1 MDIKSQYIK
10 YIRTF
15 VPAIAGYILTIL
27 AGVDIEIDSAALET
41 VVDGLLVGV
50 ATLIW
55 YGAVNLVSRV
65 SPKLQVLN
73 GAPATPS
80 YFPFDDLMANSEPPK
95 TIG

>member
-1 MDIKSQYIK
+1 MKEMYIK
-10 YIRTF
+10 YVRTF

-27 AGVDIEIDSAALET
+27 AGVDIELDSAALET
-41 VVDGLLVGV
+41 VVDGLVVGV

-55 YGAVNLVSRV
+55 YGAVNLVSRYK
-65 SPKLQVLN
+65 PKLQVLN
-73 GAPATPS
+73 GAAVTPS